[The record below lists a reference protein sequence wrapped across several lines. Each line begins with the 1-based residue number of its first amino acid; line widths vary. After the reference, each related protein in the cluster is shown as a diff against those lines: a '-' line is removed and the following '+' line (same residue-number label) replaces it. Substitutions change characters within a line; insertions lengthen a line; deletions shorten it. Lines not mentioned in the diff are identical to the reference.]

1 MVSLVSVDFLLW
13 RADIAAVDVAR
24 ESLMLAAD
32 TMETGRPE
40 LHFAGELSV
49 AWALGLGV
57 MLAALSWWL
66 YRRDLNGRA
75 GWTLWVLPLLR
86 GLLILALLGILTGPV
101 LITKTPVG
109 TTSRVLV
116 FADGS
121 ASMMATD
128 EQMETDRKL
137 RILAKLGWTEGVP
150 KEDHLRRAKD
160 QLGLALRRVGEIRFG
175 RKPAE
180 LQTGVKE
187 VQATLE
193 TAARHLTRAGP
204 ARWSSD
210 GDRRFRAEVL
220 EPVAAIEVVDG
231 IKARDA
237 LLVHQPALT
246 RWHGELGRLLREERH
261 DEAKDL
267 GNDALAAIR
276 RFDQT
281 PRWQRLQQA
290 LLGGDESVFEQLT
303 ADHKTD
309 LIVLSS
315 NNYRL
320 VWHPNLLNAEGKVE
334 MPKKLGVE
342 QSITNNLLTDLVSGV
357 DQAVAN
363 DSDMTLPTVDG
374 VTHKQRLFV
383 VLLTDGQHNVDTRPQ
398 DLARRLGNRRAE
410 MHVVGVGTTRMPRD
424 LVVLKVVA
432 PGKVFPNTILS
443 GEVVINDGMPPG
455 EAFRMTIEHQGKPV
469 MDDQGK
475 PVIIDLLTTEAGR
488 RPIPFRFPIE
498 AIVEKQRHEQTT
510 NLQHHNLP
518 LAFDVRL
525 TPVEGEVNPDNN
537 HAQLRVNVVTQKSK
551 MLIVDGRPRWEQRY
565 LNTLFDRDERWMVRS
580 VVANM
585 GGKQGLGPRGPQ
597 MSQFPETRAQLFEH
611 QLIILGDVASQMF
624 RQEELQ
630 WLRDFVQYN
639 GGGIIFIDGHQE
651 RLVNFA
657 GTVLEPLFPVR
668 WTGAADYRSLNLE
681 YRPLS
686 DQDALQLS
694 TDAAANA
701 DIWRGLPGPR
711 RISIVQK
718 KEGAEIHLEVL
729 EGAKRAPAMVFKP
742 YGAGRVLYCASDES
756 WRWRY
761 EVGDRYHERFWKQAA
776 KWIMEEPFAVTDRFV
791 KFDTGRS
798 SYEVNEQAP
807 IRLRVHEPSAM
818 IRMQKAGVKPSVL
831 LYRNGDPDSV
841 ARIPL
846 NPDFNSAMYRG
857 RTPPLEGGY
866 YLARPVVPG
875 IPEEQIQAHTR
886 FSVSSVP
893 AGEMGLLHCNEK
905 LLRQMAADSGGKYY
919 AEEDLG
925 LLVENLRTDNA
936 SGEILGEHKL
946 WQSFWVFLPIIV
958 LLSTEWVLR
967 KVAGLV

>member
-1 MVSLVSVDFLLW
+1 
-13 RADIAAVDVAR
+13 
-24 ESLMLAAD
+24 MLAAA
-32 TMETGRPE
+32 TMETGKPE

-49 AWALGLGV
+49 PWALGLGV
-57 MLAALSWWL
+57 VLMVFSWWL
-66 YRRDLNGRA
+66 YRRDLKGRV

-101 LITKTPVG
+101 LITKTSVG

-116 FADGS
+116 FTDGS
-121 ASMMATD
+121 ASMTAID
-128 EQMETDRKL
+128 EQMEPDRKL
-137 RILAKLGWTEGVP
+137 RILSKLGWSEVVP
-150 KEDHLRRAKD
+150 EENHLRHAKG
-160 QLGLALRRVGEIRFG
+160 QLDLVLRRLSEIRFG
-175 RKPAE
+175 GESAE

-187 VQATLE
+187 VQAMLVTVAQHLNR
-193 TAARHLTRAGP
+193 ARP
-204 ARWSSD
+204 VRWSADSD
-210 GDRRFRAEVL
+210 RKFRAEVL
-220 EPVAAIEVVDG
+220 ESVAALEVAEG
-231 IKARDA
+231 IKARNA
-237 LLVHQPALT
+237 LLSYQPALT
-246 RWHGELGRLLREERH
+246 HWHSELGRLLRADQQEKAENL
-261 DEAKDL
+261 D
-267 GNDALAAIR
+267 NDALAAIQ
-276 RFDQT
+276 RFDRT

-320 VWHPNLLNAEGKVE
+320 MWHPNLLSAEGKVE
-334 MPKKLGVE
+334 MPKNLGVE
-342 QSITNNLLTDLVSGV
+342 QFITNSLLTDLVSGV
-357 DQAVAN
+357 DKAVA
-363 DSDMTLPTVDG
+363 SDAEMALPTGDG
-374 VTHKQRLFV
+374 AVLKQKLFV
-383 VLLTDGQHNVDTRPQ
+383 VLLTDGQHNADTRPQ
-398 DLARRLGNRRAE
+398 DLARRLGNRSAE

-455 EAFRMTIEHQGKPV
+455 KAFRMSIEHQGKPV
-469 MDDQGK
+469 MDD
-475 PVIIDLLTTEAGR
+475 VELFTTEAGR
-488 RPIPFRFPIE
+488 RNIPFRFPIE
-498 AIVEKQRHEQTT
+498 SIVEEQRQLQDA
-510 NLQHHNLP
+510 NLQFANLP

-537 HAQLRVNVVTQKSK
+537 HARLRVNVVTQKSK

-565 LNTLFDRDERWMVRS
+565 LNTLFDRDERWTVRS
-580 VVANM
+580 VVANT
-585 GGKQGLGPRGPQ
+585 GGKQGLGSRDSRLPG
-597 MSQFPETRAQLFEH
+597 QFPETRAQLFEH
-611 QLIILGDVASQMF
+611 QLIILGDVAPQMF
-624 RQEELQ
+624 KPKELQ

-639 GGGIIFIDGHQE
+639 GGGIVFIDGQQE
-651 RLVNFA
+651 RLVNYK

-694 TDAAANA
+694 PDAAANA

-711 RISIVQK
+711 RISMVQK
-718 KEGAEIHLEVL
+718 KEGAEILLEVIE
-729 EGAKRAPAMVFKP
+729 EGRRAPVMVFKP
-742 YGAGRVLYCASDES
+742 YGAGRVLYCAFDES

-761 EVGDRYHERFWKQAA
+761 EVGDQHHERFWKQAA

-798 SYEVNEQAP
+798 SYEINEQAP
-807 IRLRVHEPSAM
+807 VRLRIHDPSAM
-818 IRMQKAGVKPSVL
+818 TRMQQAGLKPAVL
-831 LYRNGDPDSV
+831 LFRNGDPNPV
-841 ARIPL
+841 ARVPL
-846 NPDFNSAMYRG
+846 DPDFGSAMYRG
-857 RTPPLEGGY
+857 RTPPLEGGDY
-866 YLARPVVPG
+866 MARPTVPG

-893 AGEMGLLHCNEK
+893 TGEMGLLHCNEK

-919 AEEDLG
+919 AEEDLD
-925 LLVENLRTDNA
+925 LIVENLRAHNT
-936 SGEILGEHKL
+936 SGEIIDERKL
-946 WQSFWVFLPIIV
+946 WQSFWVFLPIMI
-958 LLSTEWVLR
+958 LLTTEWVLR

>member
-1 MVSLVSVDFLLW
+1 
-13 RADIAAVDVAR
+13 
-24 ESLMLAAD
+24 MLAAV
-32 TMETGRPE
+32 TMETGKPE
-40 LHFAGELSV
+40 LHFAGELSL

-57 MLAALSWWL
+57 ALVALSWWL
-66 YRRDLNGRA
+66 YRRDLKGRA

-101 LITKTPVG
+101 LITKTSVG

-121 ASMMATD
+121 ASMTATD

-137 RILAKLGWTEGVP
+137 RILSKLGWTEGAP
-150 KEDHLRRAKD
+150 KEDQLRRAKD
-160 QLGLALRRVGEIRFG
+160 QLDLALRRISEIRFG
-175 RKPAE
+175 GNPAE
-180 LQTGVKE
+180 LQVGVKE

-193 TAARHLTRAGP
+193 TAAQHLARAEP
-204 ARWSSD
+204 ARWPAD
-210 GDRRFRAEVL
+210 GDRKFRAEVL
-220 EPVAAIEVVDG
+220 DPVAALGVADG
-231 IKARDA
+231 VKARNA
-237 LLVHQPALT
+237 LLVYQPALT
-246 RWHGELGRLLREERH
+246 RWHDELGRLLRAERQ

-281 PRWQRLQQA
+281 PRWHRLQQA

-309 LIVLSS
+309 LIALSS

-334 MPKKLGVE
+334 MPKKLGID
-342 QSITNNLLTDLVSGV
+342 QFITNNLLTDLVSGV
-357 DQAVAN
+357 DRAVA
-363 DSDMTLPTVDG
+363 SDADMAIPTGNG
-374 VTHKQRLFV
+374 VALKQRLFV
-383 VLLTDGQHNVDTRPQ
+383 VLLTDGQHNADTRPQ

-455 EAFRMTIEHQGKPV
+455 KAFRMSIEHQGEPV
-469 MDDQGK
+469 MDD
-475 PVIIDLLTTEAGR
+475 VDLFTTEAGR
-488 RPIPFRFPIE
+488 RNIPFRFPIE
-498 AIVEKQRHEQTT
+498 TIVEEQRQLQNT
-510 NLQHHNLP
+510 NLQFANLP

-525 TPVEGEVNPDNN
+525 TPVEGEMNPDNN
-537 HAQLRVNVVTQKSK
+537 HARLRVNVVTQKSK

-565 LNTLFDRDERWMVRS
+565 LNTLFDRDERWTVRS

-585 GGKQGLGPRGPQ
+585 GGKQGLGTRDSRLPG
-597 MSQFPETRAQLFEH
+597 QFPETRAQLFEH
-611 QLIILGDVASQMF
+611 QLIILGDVAPQMF
-624 RQEELQ
+624 QPKELQ

-639 GGGIIFIDGHQE
+639 GGGIVFIDGHQE

-668 WTGAADYRSLNLE
+668 WTGAADYRSLDLE

-694 TDAAANA
+694 PDAAANA

-711 RISIVQK
+711 RISMVQK
-718 KEGAEIHLEVL
+718 KEGAEILLEVL
-729 EGAKRAPAMVFKP
+729 EAGRRAPAMVFKP

-798 SYEVNEQAP
+798 SYEVNEQAS
-807 IRLRVHEPSAM
+807 IRLRIHDPSAM
-818 IRMQKAGVKPSVL
+818 TRMQQAGLKPAVL
-831 LYRNGDPDSV
+831 LFRNGEPNPV

-846 NPDFNSAMYRG
+846 DPDFGSAMYRG
-857 RTPPLEGGY
+857 RTSSLEGGD

-875 IPEEQIQAHTR
+875 IPEGQIQAHTR

-893 AGEMGLLHCNEK
+893 TGEMGLLHCNEK

-919 AEEDLG
+919 AEEDLD
-925 LLVENLRTDNA
+925 LLVENLRAHNT
-936 SGEILGEHKL
+936 SGEIIDERKL
-946 WQSFWVFLPIIV
+946 WQSFWVFLPIII
-958 LLSTEWVLR
+958 LLTTEWVLR

>member
-1 MVSLVSVDFLLW
+1 
-13 RADIAAVDVAR
+13 
-24 ESLMLAAD
+24 
-32 TMETGRPE
+32 
-40 LHFAGELSV
+40 
-49 AWALGLGV
+49 
-57 MLAALSWWL
+57 
-66 YRRDLNGRA
+66 
-75 GWTLWVLPLLR
+75 
-86 GLLILALLGILTGPV
+86 
-101 LITKTPVG
+101 
-109 TTSRVLV
+109 V
-116 FADGS
+116 FTDGS
-121 ASMMATD
+121 ASMTATD

-137 RILAKLGWTEGVP
+137 RILAKLGWAEGVP
-150 KEDHLRRAKD
+150 KEDHLRRSKD
-160 QLGLALRRVGEIRFG
+160 QLDLVLRRVSEIRFG
-175 RKPAE
+175 GKPAE

-193 TAARHLTRAGP
+193 TVARHLTRAGP
-204 ARWSSD
+204 ARWSAD

-261 DEAKDL
+261 DEAEDL
-267 GNDALAAIR
+267 DNDALAAIR
-276 RFDQT
+276 RFDKT
-281 PRWQRLQQA
+281 PRWQRLQQV

-309 LIVLSS
+309 LIALSS

-334 MPKKLGVE
+334 MPKKLGVD
-342 QSITNNLLTDLVSGV
+342 QFITNSLLTDLVSGV
-357 DQAVAN
+357 DQAVA
-363 DSDMTLPTVDG
+363 SDADMAPPTVDG
-374 VTHKQRLFV
+374 ATLKQRLFV

-455 EAFRMTIEHQGKPV
+455 KAFRMSIEHQGKPV
-469 MDDQGK
+469 MDD
-475 PVIIDLLTTEAGR
+475 VDLFTTEAGR
-488 RPIPFRFPIE
+488 RNIPFRFSIE
-498 AIVEKQRHEQTT
+498 TIVEEQRQLQNT
-510 NLQHHNLP
+510 NLQYANLP

-537 HAQLRVNVVTQKSK
+537 HARLRINVVTQKSK

-565 LNTLFDRDERWMVRS
+565 LNTLFDRDERWTVRS

-585 GGKQGLGPRGPQ
+585 GGKQGLGPRDSRLPG
-597 MSQFPETRAQLFEH
+597 QFPETRAQLFEH
-611 QLIILGDVASQMF
+611 QLIILGDVAPQMF
-624 RQEELQ
+624 QPKELQ

-639 GGGIIFIDGHQE
+639 GGGVVFIDGHQE
-651 RLVNFA
+651 KLVNYTR
-657 GTVLEPLFPVR
+657 TVLEPLFPVR
-668 WTGAADYRSLNLE
+668 WTGAADYRSLDLE

-686 DQDALQLS
+686 DHDALQLS
-694 TDAAANA
+694 PDAVANA
-701 DIWRGLPGPR
+701 DIWHGLPGPR
-711 RISIVQK
+711 RISMVQK
-718 KEGAEIHLEVL
+718 KEGAEVLLEVL
-729 EGAKRAPAMVFKP
+729 EGGKRAPAMIFKP
-742 YGAGRVLYCASDES
+742 YGAGRVLYCAFDES

-798 SYEVNEQAP
+798 SYEINEQAD
-807 IRLRVHEPSAM
+807 IRLRLHDPALM
-818 IRMQKAGVKPSVL
+818 TRLQQAGLKPAVL
-831 LYRNGDPDSV
+831 LFRDGDPNPVD
-841 ARIPL
+841 RIPL
-846 NPDFNSAMYRG
+846 DPDFNSAMYRG
-857 RTPPLEGGY
+857 RTPSLEGGD

-875 IPEEQIQAHTR
+875 ILEGQIQAHTR

-893 AGEMGLLHCNEK
+893 TGEMGLLHCNEK

-919 AEEDLG
+919 AEEDLD
-925 LLVENLRTDNA
+925 LLVENLRAHNT
-936 SGEILGEHKL
+936 SGEIIDERKL
-946 WQSFWVFLPIIV
+946 WQSFWVFLPIII
-958 LLSTEWVLR
+958 LLTTEWVLR

>member
-1 MVSLVSVDFLLW
+1 
-13 RADIAAVDVAR
+13 
-24 ESLMLAAD
+24 MLAAA

-66 YRRDLNGRA
+66 YRRDLEGRA

-101 LITKTPVG
+101 LITKTSVG

-116 FADGS
+116 FTDGS

-137 RILAKLGWTEGVP
+137 RILAKLGWTEGAP

-160 QLGLALRRVGEIRFG
+160 QLGLALRRVSEIRFG
-175 RKPAE
+175 GKPAE
-180 LQTGVKE
+180 LQIGVKE
-187 VQATLE
+187 VQATME
-193 TAARHLTRAGP
+193 TVARHLTRAGP
-204 ARWSSD
+204 ARWSAD
-210 GDRRFRAEVL
+210 GDRRFLAEVL
-220 EPVAAIEVVDG
+220 EPVAAIEVVEG

-267 GNDALAAIR
+267 DNDALAAIR
-276 RFDQT
+276 RFDKT
-281 PRWQRLQQA
+281 PRWQRLQQV

-309 LIVLSS
+309 LIALSS

-334 MPKKLGVE
+334 MPKKLGVD
-342 QSITNNLLTDLVSGV
+342 QFITNSLLTDLVSGV
-357 DQAVAN
+357 DQAVA
-363 DSDMTLPTVDG
+363 SDADMAPPPVDG
-374 VTHKQRLFV
+374 ATLKQRLFV
-383 VLLTDGQHNVDTRPQ
+383 VMFTDGQHNANTRPQ
-398 DLARRLGNRRAE
+398 DLARRLGNRQAE

-432 PGKVFPNTILS
+432 PGKVFPNTIVS

-455 EAFRMTIEHQGKPV
+455 KAFRMTIEHQGELLV
-469 MDDQGK
+469 EQ
-475 PVIIDLLTTEAGR
+475 DLSTTEAGR
-488 RPIPFRFPIE
+488 RNIPFRFPIE
-498 AIVEKQRHEQTT
+498 AIVEAQRQLQNA

-565 LNTLFDRDERWMVRS
+565 LNTLFDRDENWTVRS
-580 VVANM
+580 VLANK
-585 GGKQGLGPRGPQ
+585 GGNQGFGPLGQQPG
-597 MSQFPETRAQLFEH
+597 QFPSTRQQLYQY
-611 QLIILGDVASQMF
+611 QLIVFGDVSPQMF
-624 RQEELQ
+624 RPEELQ

-651 RLVNFA
+651 RLLNFM
-657 GTVLEPLFPVR
+657 GTALRSLFPVR
-668 WTGAADYRSLNLE
+668 WTGAEDYRSLDLR

-686 DQDALQLS
+686 DQGAFQLS
-694 TDAAANA
+694 SDAAANA

-711 RISIVQK
+711 RVSMVQK
-718 KEGAEIHLEVL
+718 KPGAEVLLEVMQ
-729 EGAKRAPAMVFKP
+729 EGRSAPAMVFWNAA
-742 YGAGRVLYCASDES
+742 GAGRVLYCASDES

-798 SYEVNEQAP
+798 SYEVNEQADL
-807 IRLRVHEPSAM
+807 RLRLHDPALM
-818 IRMQKAGVKPSVL
+818 TRLQQAGLKPAVL
-831 LYRNGDPDSV
+831 LFRNGDPNPV
-841 ARIPL
+841 VRIPL
-846 NPDFNSAMYRG
+846 DPDFNSAMYRG
-857 RTPPLEGGY
+857 RTPPLEGGN

-875 IPEEQIQAHTR
+875 IPEGQIQAHTR

-893 AGEMGLLHCNEK
+893 TGEMGLLHCNEK
-905 LLRQMAADSGGKYY
+905 LLRQMASDSGGKYY
-919 AEEDLG
+919 AEEDLD
-925 LLVENLRTDNA
+925 LLVENLRVHNT
-936 SGEILGEHKL
+936 SGEIIDERKL
-946 WQSFWVFLPIIV
+946 WQSFWVFLPIII
-958 LLSTEWVLR
+958 LITTEWVLR